1 MNNPDRSAI
10 TKKARA
16 RWFHFRC
23 VYLCTACRKYIMDDQ
38 EKPKECPFCHAT
50 MDLNEGGET
59 MSEYISRNEA
69 MQAVF
74 DVDCHSDEHIRIRNE
89 AMTAIECIPAADVAP
104 VVRGEWVPLKNPTA
118 GATFI
123 CSICKRP
130 LLGYPREA
138 APHCLCGAR
147 MKAQEDDHA

>member
-1 MNNPDRSAI
+1 MALKTLSAAIHTDGFHGDSLIERHELGEDEMEDAIRS
-10 TKKARA
+10 
-16 RWFHFRC
+16 
-23 VYLCTACRKYIMDDQ
+23 
-38 EKPKECPFCHAT
+38 
-50 MDLNEGGET
+50 
-59 MSEYISRNEA
+59 
-69 MQAVF
+69 
-74 DVDCHSDEHIRIRNE
+74 
-89 AMTAIECIPAADVAP
+89 IPAADVAP

-147 MKAQEDDHA
+147 MKAQEADHA